1 MDEKELEE
9 FLNLLPEEQ
18 LSLEELEEIIGAE
31 GLDVFFDQVPEGAFA
46 SVDEMKSF
54 FPSLKKKDSSES
66 PVISPEENTESP
78 VTPVQEDP
86 TSPVSTSTQEP
97 EITGVTPQEST
108 QENQQD
114 QIDEVIIEQQ
124 EQEINAEDIVELNP
138 SKYGQ
143 PTEEERDFWFEEMTG
158 NIPIVGGVTD
168 FFGDMIRAAQQG
180 TAQGATVDDA
190 MGLLLSGGTMTDE
203 DLQEY
208 IKAVKEMNQM
218 PMSDEMRA
226 FNKTYKANGGGILGF
241 VLGLGQNL
249 SVAPALLVSSIAASF
264 NPTVAAGA
272 GTGAALGAGTGA
284 ALTSAGGPLAIFG
297 AGAGGIGGAIAGAS
311 ATLETGL
318 AFTEFLQEA
327 ITEKG
332 LNFDKAGIR
341 QVLEDPESIQKI
353 RNRAAARGISI
364 GLIDGLTFGVATKVG
379 GKTIRLAKE
388 AGKTVT
394 KPMKARAALKTTGI
408 EAVGGSAGE
417 MGGRIAAGQEMDVAE
432 IGFEGIAGTSTA
444 IFSVPAALKGVN
456 IFKPPRYILNKTK
469 MSKQDLEI
477 FLDTATL
484 EEIRTMN
491 IDVVNDPA
499 TAKRVTDL
507 FSKAQYDK
515 QLPDYVKGEDRSKL
529 IDLEIEK
536 QSIANTELE
545 SSKIRL
551 QEIKNEIKTILEKSK
566 EQPTEVSEPDAKT
579 KELAKEELISEGI
592 VEPTVEQIK
601 LRQQQLTEKGKNI
614 IDNKNIEEGGLKPNG
629 DLPNNKNRY
638 ETYTSDTME
647 VNMFVEDDQGN
658 SSTRSENDYRYG
670 IRVNKRRSDTGN
682 MQRVESLTKFFKT
695 PEEAKA
701 YGEKIIL
708 RDKPKTKQDAIQK
721 SSTESVDVQEQ
732 STDGQTVGERDTEG
746 AVTQESQEAKDV
758 PIETQTQEEISVN
771 IAPFY
776 ETSIEST
783 TEASGL
789 RKSPQY
795 EQYKQGIQDTANEL
809 GIEIQI
815 DEGVGGYVNDAGT
828 KIREISNVVRLK
840 KATLQQAAEFASM
853 LAALSPEVQE
863 SSIAA
868 EYVADDSPGV
878 SGQEYTLEVSDAEG
892 TFQALKE
899 VGIDEYTLNESN
911 NLLTLFKFNDATEVD
926 VLNKLK
932 QLKEN
937 LDGRNI
943 QYTAKARESIKSE
956 YITVE
961 ERKSFL
967 TALRRNLIDQGKE
980 GTNLYKK
987 VISAINRD
995 AENQGISPN
1004 EYISPPS
1011 KPKVTA
1017 DPTRVQSIIDE
1028 IVQKTKGRKAGES
1041 TSPEVLLKNTLQYLQ
1056 ESKLYQQLD
1065 DVARDNLVRQLN
1077 EQLGIKIPKAPNV
1090 KKVVGDSF
1098 GGPRPAEKKVLVNE
1112 RVALKDQIK
1121 LEAKAV
1127 RVSLAAQKQGLKSL
1141 IGNIKN
1147 LGQRSTK
1154 IKSSQ
1159 LTAIINKIRAA
1170 RDLSNPAIEKNV
1182 LDFVETILSK
1192 AKLAEKY
1199 NSVSAKVRRAAK
1211 KNSQTKLGAVDPD
1224 LNIALQD
1231 VFSFS
1236 QYAVPESVLDNY
1248 LSLVQDF
1255 SRGKELKL
1263 TKDVSTYMEEA
1274 NKIINAVNENA
1285 NNIGKRAST
1294 STSVTQKDVNEIVNK
1309 IQNNKIDSEKI
1320 NNITNEDSKKIARF
1334 LNDLTKAEVEGLV
1347 KEKSDGNF
1355 EISKLKLLDTVLNN
1369 ISLGVVSNNAFNLKS
1384 EVESNNATDK
1394 LTKTIDKIKERPWL
1408 LRQRDIARKIKLA
1421 ITSSP
1426 SGKNTKAGV
1435 VIDRIRSNPKA
1446 FIDEV
1451 VGNYN
1456 NKEVYDLIIRPKSV
1470 AEAAARTELLNVKSD
1485 VDAAMKKI
1493 SGGLTDKNTIAYRGM
1508 QLRLAQLY
1516 EIAEANK
1523 LEDGSFNKV
1532 APPAEQFLDDTIKQD
1547 ADYVNDPTRKMLIK
1561 LRETYVTKDGVNYK
1575 KLIDDFTPGMKEAK
1589 KILDKVNGS
1598 FADKALYISS
1608 VIHGNKV
1615 DLLNSYSHN
1624 EVVSNNERIQE
1635 IDMDRMNKFVNPES
1649 KTKAGNLI
1657 NRTAGSKAISFNP
1670 FSSALRGAQMTLMD
1684 YYMSP
1689 VNKQVAKTINKLLV
1703 AYEDKGST
1711 FQKSVVKAL
1720 AKTTKIADQVIYIN
1734 SLGSLSE
1741 QGVASK
1747 IAQYGYQA
1755 TLASAPRAAAELAGN
1770 MTMAIAAPDV
1780 AIKGIKDFGKLSYMD
1795 AHLGQEILKN
1805 LGSSQ
1810 GPKLFDESTIK
1821 SKHDNYGDFLKT
1833 KKGQGDATN
1842 SILNK
1847 IGVLDNMGPKQLRQ
1861 VFNYV
1866 SQKLMVSGDQI
1877 FARPLYYGAFAK
1889 SFAAATKDINGKEIN
1904 ITAKDFKDFA
1914 EGKGILADPQ
1924 YKEARDLAT
1933 KKADDLSIIATTST
1947 SPYEG
1952 IEKNIKRGE
1961 MKDFY
1966 RVANG
1971 FMARFSIFE
1980 FNTARRAVN
1989 ALYMN
1994 GKGQISK
2001 TQAIGLLTGVTMRMS
2016 MYMVLYTALTQLL
2029 DTELLGIEDKD
2040 KEEEYED
2047 LLYRQL
2053 IGAITQLFTR
2063 GSLGNIPNSL
2073 ITFGLEYGVN
2083 EPLLGDLRSN
2093 EEYDPYKHA
2102 ITFNQFQLEDFD
2114 DPIKKLFYMF
2124 AGPYNPLA
2132 RTIVRTAQLGS
2143 RAVTRKTPEAR
2154 QRAIDELTTRMVV
2167 EALGNFGLIPFYKD
2181 IRRQII
2187 KERFGKKD
2195 PLSQKEIN
2203 ELRKKY
2209 PEYFSDVESSTSR
2222 TQRPTRKQSKKRQSR
2237 PTRR

>member
-417 MGGRIAAGQEMDVAE
+417 IGGRIAAGQEMDVAE

-592 VEPTVEQIK
+592 VEPTVEQI
-601 LRQQQLTEKGKNI
+601 N
-614 IDNKNIEEGGLKPNG
+614 
-629 DLPNNKNRY
+629 
-638 ETYTSDTME
+638 
-647 VNMFVEDDQGN
+647 
-658 SSTRSENDYRYG
+658 
-670 IRVNKRRSDTGN
+670 
-682 MQRVESLTKFFKT
+682 TK
-695 PEEAKA
+695 AN
-701 YGEKIIL
+701 
-708 RDKPKTKQDAIQK
+708 AIQK

-1121 LEAKAV
+1121 VEAKAV
-1127 RVSLAAQKQGLKSL
+1127 RLSLEAQKEGLKSL

-1334 LNDLTKAEVEGLV
+1334 LNNLTKAEVEGLV

-1394 LTKTIDKIKERPWL
+1394 LIKTIDKIKERPWL

-2209 PEYFSDVESSTSR
+2209 PEYFSDVQSSTSR
-2222 TQRPTRKQSKKRQSR
+2222 TQRPTRKQSKRRQSR

>member
-732 STDGQTVGERDTEG
+732 
-746 AVTQESQEAKDV
+746 
-758 PIETQTQEEISVN
+758 
-771 IAPFY
+771 
-776 ETSIEST
+776 
-783 TEASGL
+783 
-789 RKSPQY
+789 
-795 EQYKQGIQDTANEL
+795 
-809 GIEIQI
+809 
-815 DEGVGGYVNDAGT
+815 
-828 KIREISNVVRLK
+828 
-840 KATLQQAAEFASM
+840 
-853 LAALSPEVQE
+853 
-863 SSIAA
+863 
-868 EYVADDSPGV
+868 
-878 SGQEYTLEVSDAEG
+878 
-892 TFQALKE
+892 
-899 VGIDEYTLNESN
+899 
-911 NLLTLFKFNDATEVD
+911 
-926 VLNKLK
+926 
-932 QLKEN
+932 
-937 LDGRNI
+937 
-943 QYTAKARESIKSE
+943 
-956 YITVE
+956 
-961 ERKSFL
+961 
-967 TALRRNLIDQGKE
+967 
-980 GTNLYKK
+980 
-987 VISAINRD
+987 
-995 AENQGISPN
+995 
-1004 EYISPPS
+1004 
-1011 KPKVTA
+1011 
-1017 DPTRVQSIIDE
+1017 
-1028 IVQKTKGRKAGES
+1028 
-1041 TSPEVLLKNTLQYLQ
+1041 
-1056 ESKLYQQLD
+1056 
-1065 DVARDNLVRQLN
+1065 
-1077 EQLGIKIPKAPNV
+1077 
-1090 KKVVGDSF
+1090 
-1098 GGPRPAEKKVLVNE
+1098 
-1112 RVALKDQIK
+1112 
-1121 LEAKAV
+1121 
-1127 RVSLAAQKQGLKSL
+1127 
-1141 IGNIKN
+1141 
-1147 LGQRSTK
+1147 
-1154 IKSSQ
+1154 
-1159 LTAIINKIRAA
+1159 
-1170 RDLSNPAIEKNV
+1170 
-1182 LDFVETILSK
+1182 
-1192 AKLAEKY
+1192 
-1199 NSVSAKVRRAAK
+1199 
-1211 KNSQTKLGAVDPD
+1211 
-1224 LNIALQD
+1224 
-1231 VFSFS
+1231 
-1236 QYAVPESVLDNY
+1236 
-1248 LSLVQDF
+1248 
-1255 SRGKELKL
+1255 
-1263 TKDVSTYMEEA
+1263 
-1274 NKIINAVNENA
+1274 
-1285 NNIGKRAST
+1285 
-1294 STSVTQKDVNEIVNK
+1294 
-1309 IQNNKIDSEKI
+1309 
-1320 NNITNEDSKKIARF
+1320 
-1334 LNDLTKAEVEGLV
+1334 
-1347 KEKSDGNF
+1347 
-1355 EISKLKLLDTVLNN
+1355 
-1369 ISLGVVSNNAFNLKS
+1369 
-1384 EVESNNATDK
+1384 
-1394 LTKTIDKIKERPWL
+1394 
-1408 LRQRDIARKIKLA
+1408 
-1421 ITSSP
+1421 
-1426 SGKNTKAGV
+1426 
-1435 VIDRIRSNPKA
+1435 
-1446 FIDEV
+1446 
-1451 VGNYN
+1451 
-1456 NKEVYDLIIRPKSV
+1456 
-1470 AEAAARTELLNVKSD
+1470 
-1485 VDAAMKKI
+1485 
-1493 SGGLTDKNTIAYRGM
+1493 
-1508 QLRLAQLY
+1508 
-1516 EIAEANK
+1516 
-1523 LEDGSFNKV
+1523 
-1532 APPAEQFLDDTIKQD
+1532 
-1547 ADYVNDPTRKMLIK
+1547 
-1561 LRETYVTKDGVNYK
+1561 
-1575 KLIDDFTPGMKEAK
+1575 
-1589 KILDKVNGS
+1589 
-1598 FADKALYISS
+1598 
-1608 VIHGNKV
+1608 
-1615 DLLNSYSHN
+1615 
-1624 EVVSNNERIQE
+1624 
-1635 IDMDRMNKFVNPES
+1635 
-1649 KTKAGNLI
+1649 
-1657 NRTAGSKAISFNP
+1657 
-1670 FSSALRGAQMTLMD
+1670 
-1684 YYMSP
+1684 
-1689 VNKQVAKTINKLLV
+1689 
-1703 AYEDKGST
+1703 
-1711 FQKSVVKAL
+1711 
-1720 AKTTKIADQVIYIN
+1720 
-1734 SLGSLSE
+1734 
-1741 QGVASK
+1741 
-1747 IAQYGYQA
+1747 
-1755 TLASAPRAAAELAGN
+1755 
-1770 MTMAIAAPDV
+1770 
-1780 AIKGIKDFGKLSYMD
+1780 
-1795 AHLGQEILKN
+1795 
-1805 LGSSQ
+1805 
-1810 GPKLFDESTIK
+1810 
-1821 SKHDNYGDFLKT
+1821 
-1833 KKGQGDATN
+1833 
-1842 SILNK
+1842 
-1847 IGVLDNMGPKQLRQ
+1847 
-1861 VFNYV
+1861 
-1866 SQKLMVSGDQI
+1866 
-1877 FARPLYYGAFAK
+1877 
-1889 SFAAATKDINGKEIN
+1889 
-1904 ITAKDFKDFA
+1904 
-1914 EGKGILADPQ
+1914 
-1924 YKEARDLAT
+1924 
-1933 KKADDLSIIATTST
+1933 
-1947 SPYEG
+1947 
-1952 IEKNIKRGE
+1952 
-1961 MKDFY
+1961 
-1966 RVANG
+1966 
-1971 FMARFSIFE
+1971 
-1980 FNTARRAVN
+1980 
-1989 ALYMN
+1989 
-1994 GKGQISK
+1994 
-2001 TQAIGLLTGVTMRMS
+2001 
-2016 MYMVLYTALTQLL
+2016 
-2029 DTELLGIEDKD
+2029 
-2040 KEEEYED
+2040 
-2047 LLYRQL
+2047 
-2053 IGAITQLFTR
+2053 
-2063 GSLGNIPNSL
+2063 
-2073 ITFGLEYGVN
+2073 
-2083 EPLLGDLRSN
+2083 
-2093 EEYDPYKHA
+2093 
-2102 ITFNQFQLEDFD
+2102 
-2114 DPIKKLFYMF
+2114 
-2124 AGPYNPLA
+2124 
-2132 RTIVRTAQLGS
+2132 
-2143 RAVTRKTPEAR
+2143 
-2154 QRAIDELTTRMVV
+2154 
-2167 EALGNFGLIPFYKD
+2167 
-2181 IRRQII
+2181 
-2187 KERFGKKD
+2187 
-2195 PLSQKEIN
+2195 
-2203 ELRKKY
+2203 
-2209 PEYFSDVESSTSR
+2209 
-2222 TQRPTRKQSKKRQSR
+2222 
-2237 PTRR
+2237 

>member
-592 VEPTVEQIK
+592 VEPTVEQI
-601 LRQQQLTEKGKNI
+601 N
-614 IDNKNIEEGGLKPNG
+614 
-629 DLPNNKNRY
+629 
-638 ETYTSDTME
+638 
-647 VNMFVEDDQGN
+647 
-658 SSTRSENDYRYG
+658 
-670 IRVNKRRSDTGN
+670 
-682 MQRVESLTKFFKT
+682 TK
-695 PEEAKA
+695 AN
-701 YGEKIIL
+701 
-708 RDKPKTKQDAIQK
+708 AIQK

-1334 LNDLTKAEVEGLV
+1334 LNNLTKAEVEGLV

-1561 LRETYVTKDGVNYK
+1561 LRETYVTEDGVNYK

-2047 LLYRQL
+2047 LIYRQL
-2053 IGAITQLFTR
+2053 IGAITQLLTR

>member
-78 VTPVQEDP
+78 VTSVQEDP

-249 SVAPALLVSSIAASF
+249 SVAPALLVSSIAASL

-417 MGGRIAAGQEMDVAE
+417 IGGRIAAGQEMDVAE

-592 VEPTVEQIK
+592 VEPTVEQI
-601 LRQQQLTEKGKNI
+601 N
-614 IDNKNIEEGGLKPNG
+614 
-629 DLPNNKNRY
+629 
-638 ETYTSDTME
+638 
-647 VNMFVEDDQGN
+647 
-658 SSTRSENDYRYG
+658 
-670 IRVNKRRSDTGN
+670 
-682 MQRVESLTKFFKT
+682 TK
-695 PEEAKA
+695 AN
-701 YGEKIIL
+701 
-708 RDKPKTKQDAIQK
+708 AIQK

-1121 LEAKAV
+1121 VEAKAV
-1127 RVSLAAQKQGLKSL
+1127 RLSLEAQKEGLKSL

-1334 LNDLTKAEVEGLV
+1334 LNNLTKAEVEGLV

-1394 LTKTIDKIKERPWL
+1394 LIKTIDKIKERPWL

-2209 PEYFSDVESSTSR
+2209 PEYFSDVQSSTSR
-2222 TQRPTRKQSKKRQSR
+2222 TQRPTRKQSKRRQSR